1 MQCNKRAALLLTFGM
16 SSSDLQE
23 LAQVPATLQCGH
35 TKRIHTMASLY
46 TRIISNYLH
55 DIHTVY
61 TLPYPS
67 HFPARPVGKS
77 IGSVHR
83 QVLWRHVTFQV
94 VRGMLM
100 NRSYVYSTTSMTYQ
114 LLPGST
120 DFPACN
126 AQDGVD
132 VTRSRI
138 SMTALQR
145 THSNPLYNPIP

>member
-1 MQCNKRAALLLTFGM
+1 M
-16 SSSDLQE
+16 SSICVRLIEIIKLRPPRYYDL
-23 LAQVPATLQCGH
+23 PTP
-35 TKRIHTMASLY
+35 MYPY
-46 TRIISNYLH
+46 TPPPLSF
-55 DIHTVY
+55 
-61 TLPYPS
+61 PP
-67 HFPARPVGKS
+67 PARPVGKS

-145 THSNPLYNPIP
+145 THSNQLHNPHVLVQSTLRFP

>member
-1 MQCNKRAALLLTFGM
+1 M
-16 SSSDLQE
+16 
-23 LAQVPATLQCGH
+23 
-35 TKRIHTMASLY
+35 
-46 TRIISNYLH
+46 
-55 DIHTVY
+55 
-61 TLPYPS
+61 
-67 HFPARPVGKS
+67 
-77 IGSVHR
+77 
-83 QVLWRHVTFQV
+83 
-94 VRGMLM
+94 RGMLM

-145 THSNPLYNPIP
+145 THSNQLYNPLYKVHFDFHKLLIICVIQIITAITSWYKNKTLTYLQQLVQNGWMNPGEHSLEMLAAWS